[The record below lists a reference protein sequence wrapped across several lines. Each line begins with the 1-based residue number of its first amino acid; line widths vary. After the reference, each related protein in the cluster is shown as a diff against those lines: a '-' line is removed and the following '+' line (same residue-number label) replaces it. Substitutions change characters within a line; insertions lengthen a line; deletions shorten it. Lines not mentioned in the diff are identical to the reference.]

1 MRFTIIGVALAL
13 NLGAAAHAAGSGDAA
28 SSANAS
34 GGEAQIAAP
43 VAPDT
48 AADAAIMQAH
58 APIVLTE
65 ADAGSGDAQ
74 APGPVTVPV
83 AGGGGEPPT
92 PAPGPAAPKA
102 QASESEADAPGP
114 IAIDIH
120 GGTTGGGAQIEY
132 VLNGYLALRVSGD
145 WLGVSHSFN
154 TSDADFTGHA
164 NWATVGAFLD
174 LHPLDNGWF
183 LSGGVFQG
191 ARNASV
197 EGVTTKD
204 VTVDGV
210 TLTPDDIGTVMGE
223 AKLDTTSPFV
233 GLGWDQA
240 QHERSGFTFR
250 FLAGAAFGGAK
261 LTLWDVGPF
270 ADTDPVKTWIAQE
283 QAEAQS
289 KADPWKA
296 YPVIQL
302 GLGYRF

>member
-1 MRFTIIGVALAL
+1 MNHKILGVALAL
-13 NLGAAAHAAGSGDAA
+13 NLGAAAHAAGAGDVASDPNAGKAEATAPVAESAAAGENVASTNAPIVLTQADAGGGDAQPTA
-28 SSANAS
+28 QVSVPVAGAS
-34 GGEAQIAAP
+34 GGEAQ
-43 VAPDT
+43 T
-48 AADAAIMQAH
+48 
-58 APIVLTE
+58 
-65 ADAGSGDAQ
+65 
-74 APGPVTVPV
+74 
-83 AGGGGEPPT
+83 PT
-92 PAPGPAAPKA
+92 PAAPKA
-102 QASESEADAPGP
+102 QASAGEADAPGP
-114 IAIDIH
+114 FAIDIH
-120 GGTTGGGAQIEY
+120 GGTTGGGAQLEY

-174 LHPLDNGWF
+174 LHPFDNGWF
-183 LSGGVFQG
+183 VSGGAFQG

-197 EGVTTKD
+197 EGHTTKD

-261 LTLWDVGPF
+261 LTLWDLGPF
-270 ADTDPVKTWIAQE
+270 ADTQPVKTWIAQE
-283 QAEAQS
+283 QADAQS

-302 GLGYRF
+302 GVGYRF